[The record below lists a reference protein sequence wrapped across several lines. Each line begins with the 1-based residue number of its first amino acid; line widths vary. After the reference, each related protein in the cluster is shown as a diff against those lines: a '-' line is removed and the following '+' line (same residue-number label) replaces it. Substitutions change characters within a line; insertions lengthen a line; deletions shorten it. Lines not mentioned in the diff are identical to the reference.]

1 MKRPRFQIVMTI
13 VCVSI
18 LWAASAMGQEEPFPV
33 KPINMYVGYPP
44 GGATV
49 ITAQVTADGMKKYLN
64 QPVVMNFKTG
74 AVQLVLGEFLKNS
87 KPDGY
92 TIGYFAHQNLIAKL
106 AKDKVDGEPVKVRLE
121 DLDSLGAGPYS
132 PYLLCVS
139 RTSPWQT
146 IEDLIAAAR
155 KSPGKLTHG
164 EDGMWTSGHLLMEL
178 FAQKIGTSLTV
189 IPFQGGGPAITALL
203 GGHID
208 IVALSKTAF
217 GPHIK
222 PGGGL
227 RPLVIFD
234 KQRERGLPDVPTAM
248 EKGLDITWAAWQGL
262 RAPNGLPKSVKAK
275 LVDAF
280 EKTMKDPEILQ
291 TLDKLESNV
300 VYMDPEE
307 AQKQSVRELNLV
319 LEVWEKANKK

>member
-1 MKRPRFQIVMTI
+1 MKRVGLHIVMAA
-13 VCVSI
+13 CCLSL
-18 LWAASAMGQEEPFPV
+18 LWMNIALGQEEPFPV
-33 KPINMYVGYPP
+33 KPINLYVGYPP

-49 ITAQVTADGMKKYLN
+49 ITAQIAAEGMKKYLN
-64 QPVVMNFKTG
+64 QPVVLNFKTG

-121 DLDSLGAGPYS
+121 DLDALGAGPYS
-132 PYLLCVS
+132 PYLLCVN
-139 RTSPWQT
+139 RDAPWKT

-155 KSPGKLTHG
+155 KAPGTLTHG

-178 FAQKIGTSLTV
+178 FAQKIGAPLTV

-203 GGHID
+203 GGHVN

-222 PGGGL
+222 SGGGL

-234 KQRERGLPDVPTAM
+234 KQREKTLPDVPTAM
-248 EKGLDITWAAWQGL
+248 EKGLDITWAAWQGI
-262 RAPNGLPKSVKAK
+262 RAPNGLPKAVRAK

-291 TLDKLESNV
+291 ALDKLESNV
-300 VYMDPEE
+300 VYLSPEE
-307 AQKQSVRELNLV
+307 TQKQSVRELNLV